1 MFLNVP
7 LSLALHRFGL
17 ILFFKFL
24 FPDII
29 SAMWSRYSCISEPFL
44 GWSFLDG
51 CFLWGR
57 CHLTWFSQ
65 LFHLPQEGVVS
76 GSLCWHDGCND
87 SIGYSAFR
95 VQWVVEWFSSSWRV
109 SMLWMAGLFI
119 YSSLGCCSRG
129 VMLSVYFSKMISI
142 LIVPI
147 NSSFIIIV
155 VESSCFRVFFYAVAE
170 FTETFLCLIITEISL
185 LFWYPIWTSFVWW
198 ALSNCVSS
206 WKGCYFDFCCVTKTR
221 FIFYCPW
228 RDPFLFTL
236 ERLFLLFP
244 LHPQQLFLEVSL
256 LKECKN
262 NECCLLFNWRC
273 NGNVMTLVCLL
284 KRENESK
291 QTGGW
296 NEGQGNSFFDTF

>member
-29 SAMWSRYSCISEPFL
+29 SAIWYRCISEPFL
-44 GWSFLDG
+44 EYFVGWSFLEG

-87 SIGYSAFR
+87 SMGYSAFR
-95 VQWVVEWFSSSWRV
+95 VQWFSSFWRV
-109 SMLWMAGLFI
+109 SMLWRASLVV
-119 YSSLGCCSRG
+119 YSLLGCCSRG
-129 VMLSVYFSKMISI
+129 VMLSVYFSKMISV

-155 VESSCFRVFFYAVAE
+155 IESSCFKVFFYAVYWN
-170 FTETFLCLIITEISL
+170 ISL
-185 LFWYPIWTSFVWW
+185 PYHDRDITSILIFPFELPSCDERCPIVW
-198 ALSNCVSS
+198 ALEKGVILTSAAWQKHVSS
-206 WKGCYFDFCCVTKTR
+206 LTVREGIRSCSHVKWSDC
-221 FIFYCPW
+221 
-228 RDPFLFTL
+228 FLP
-236 ERLFLLFP
+236 FP
-244 LHPQQLFLEVSL
+244 LHPQ
-256 LKECKN
+256 
-262 NECCLLFNWRC
+262 
-273 NGNVMTLVCLL
+273 
-284 KRENESK
+284 
-291 QTGGW
+291 
-296 NEGQGNSFFDTF
+296 